1 MRRAPSIQFFS
12 GASFALVMAA
22 SIAMTLPL
30 LSPRFVAGQGHDAP
44 PGCAEEGTGE
54 VPVAIH
60 SNPSGVHL
68 RFVQDGETR
77 TRGRTP
83 FARLLPA
90 GEYEVIATAG
100 KGKQERRTLVARQ
113 GEAVALVFRFD

>member
-1 MRRAPSIQFFS
+1 MKSALRLGLVLCSLALCVPLS
-12 GASFALVMAA
+12 SFAE
-22 SIAMTLPL
+22 
-30 LSPRFVAGQGHDAP
+30 RGGDP
-44 PGCAEEGTGE
+44 PGCAEEGGGE

-60 SNPSGVHL
+60 STPAGVHL
-68 RFVQDGETR
+68 RFVQDGETV

-90 GEYEVIATAG
+90 GEYKVIATAG
-100 KGKQERRTLVARQ
+100 RGKQETKKLDAKA